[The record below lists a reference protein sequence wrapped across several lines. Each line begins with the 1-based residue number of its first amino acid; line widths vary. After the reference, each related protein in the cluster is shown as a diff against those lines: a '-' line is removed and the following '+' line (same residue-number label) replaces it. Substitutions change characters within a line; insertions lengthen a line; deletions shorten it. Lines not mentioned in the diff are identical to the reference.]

1 MPWHERKLVGEL
13 ENRTVRTEQEKLP
26 RAGKFLPQQPARSA
40 ARTIPGTGCQ
50 KGSHSAVKRSHL
62 TTNQEGVGK
71 TVQWW
76 FGSRSTGLTPRFHA
90 E

>member
-13 ENRTVRTEQEKLP
+13 ENRTVRQNRGNCPGQGNFYPSSLLD
-26 RAGKFLPQQPARSA
+26 RRHGQFPAQA
-40 ARTIPGTGCQ
+40 AR
-50 KGSHSAVKRSHL
+50 KVSHSAVKRSYL

-71 TVQWW
+71 TVQW